1 MSGIRSFFVRAGGF
15 RTHVVEAGDPSSPV
29 LMLIHDGAFG
39 TDAMLCWEDVIRELG
54 QDFHVYAPDLLGWGH
69 SQKIHFFDRSFYDFR
84 LEHIGALCAV
94 LDLTEPL
101 FLAGSSFGAELVV
114 RAAAQTRWQIP
125 VKAVVA
131 ITGTGGADFRNDDVL
146 EQLIDYTP
154 SLEEAARVT
163 GMLVRSVD
171 GMEDHIRRRFE
182 NSLIS
187 GHFEALDAVRL
198 VNPTSGV
205 LELPPDEWPA
215 PLESCT
221 VPIHFVE
228 GSKDLLLESGWAE
241 KMAARVQ
248 KGSWQVIESSHEP
261 NIDQPG
267 IVAGIFRQVFLNS

>member
-1 MSGIRSFFVRAGGF
+1 MNEIRSFFVRAGGF
-15 RTHVVEAGDPSSPV
+15 RTHVLEAGDSSAPT

-39 TDAMLCWEDVIRELG
+39 TDAMLCWEDVIRELET
-54 QDFHVYAPDLLGWGH
+54 DFHIYAPDLLSWGQ

-114 RAAAQTRWQIP
+114 RAAAQTCWQIP
-125 VKAVVA
+125 VKAAVA
-131 ITGTGGADFRNDDVL
+131 IAGTGGADFRNDDVL

-154 SLEEAARVT
+154 SLDEAARVT
-163 GMLVRSVD
+163 GMLVLSID
-171 GMEDHIRRRFE
+171 GMEEHIRRRYE

-187 GHFEALDAVRL
+187 GHYEALDAVRL
-198 VNPTSGV
+198 VNPTTGV
-205 LELPPDEWPA
+205 LTLPPDDWPA
-215 PLESCT
+215 PLEACT

-228 GSKDLLLESGWAE
+228 GSKDLLLEPGWAE
-241 KMAARVQ
+241 KMAARIQ
-248 KGSWQVIESSHEP
+248 QGSWQVVEASHEP

-267 IVAGIFRQVFLNS
+267 TVAEIFRRRFT